1 MPGKSPVVT
10 LTPSPTLDRTYFV
23 RNLVEG
29 GVNRA
34 ERVGEELAGKGINVS
49 RALHLAGIEAPGIVP
64 IGDADPGVLERT
76 GSGFLSPIWV
86 EGTLRVSTSVIELDG
101 PTTKINE
108 SPRPLRDSDWQAVI
122 ELTDKTVS
130 ENEAEWLVV
139 AGAHPQNSDTGE
151 VINLHPLFQRMAS
164 RGVKVVLDTSG
175 APLRYWAKQGNATVM
190 KPNAEELASCV
201 KRTLTTIGDVIDAGR
216 EVNGWGVDCV
226 LASLGV
232 DGMIAITKTHAI
244 QASTPPV
251 KVINTVGA
259 GDSTIA
265 GFLTAVVQNPIGEGD
280 EDYSVGFNVELG
292 VANAVRW
299 GAAKVQQPT
308 SGLQSIEN
316 LPHAEINLNP
326 DRGFVLRESAVYE
339 PEA

>member
-1 MPGKSPVVT
+1 MSGKSPVVT

-49 RALHLAGIEAPGIVP
+49 RALHLAGIEAPGVVP
-64 IGDADPGVLERT
+64 IGSADPGVLERT

-86 EGTLRVSTSVIELDG
+86 EGTLRVSTSIIELDG

-108 SPRPLRDSDWQAVI
+108 NPRPLKDSDWQAVI
-122 ELTDKTVS
+122 ELTDQTVRD
-130 ENEAEWLVV
+130 NNAKWLVV
-139 AGAHPQNSDTGE
+139 AGAHPQNLETGE

-201 KRTLTTIGDVIDAGR
+201 KRTLKTIGDVIDAGR
-216 EVNGWGVDCV
+216 EVNSWGVDCV
-226 LASLGV
+226 LASIGV

-244 QASTPPV
+244 HAMTPPV
-251 KVINTVGA
+251 RVINTVGA

-265 GFLTAVVQNPIGEGD
+265 GFLSAVVQNPIGEGD

-292 VANAVRW
+292 VASAVRW

-308 SGLQSIEN
+308 SGLQSIDN
-316 LPHAEINLNP
+316 LPEATIDQNP
-326 DRGFVLRESAVYE
+326 NRDALLRESAEYHDQ
-339 PEA
+339 